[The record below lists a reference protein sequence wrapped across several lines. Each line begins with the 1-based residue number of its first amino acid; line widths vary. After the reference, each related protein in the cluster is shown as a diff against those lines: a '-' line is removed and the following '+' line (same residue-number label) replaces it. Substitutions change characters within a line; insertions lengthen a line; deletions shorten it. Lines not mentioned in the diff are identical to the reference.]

1 MQPHLAR
8 DDHVLEIEANGR
20 RRRMHVLRIFRPAKR
35 SVHDIPVTAPLLNV
49 LYVGEKLVE
58 VVRVKPLRLELSTE
72 SLCVKF
78 RIDNYR
84 PFLISEAYVSF
95 HDWKELWVLV
105 FARRPVPINA
115 LSAH

>member
-1 MQPHLAR
+1 MPLNDRTVIDFGTYRGIQQYP
-8 DDHVLEIEANGR
+8 
-20 RRRMHVLRIFRPAKR
+20 FRQT
-35 SVHDIPVTAPLLNV
+35 VGTAPLLNV

-58 VVRVKPLRLELSTE
+58 VVRMKPLRLELSTE